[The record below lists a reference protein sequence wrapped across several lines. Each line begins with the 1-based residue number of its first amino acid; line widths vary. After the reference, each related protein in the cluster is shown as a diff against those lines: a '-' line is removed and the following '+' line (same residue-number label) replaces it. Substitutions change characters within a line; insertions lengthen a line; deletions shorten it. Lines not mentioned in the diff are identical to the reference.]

1 MSFLCFYTRKLKLTR
16 HEGLEIRTGV
26 AAFQG
31 DWLGG
36 GKGSGENVSLGDF
49 SIRVQ
54 NRI

>member
-26 AAFQG
+26 AVFQ

-36 GKGSGENVSLGDF
+36 GKGSGKNVSLGNF